1 MKKVPSALDIRA
13 QAATYL
19 IVNTVSAHRAAWL
32 RCAAALMVLGV
43 TVAVA
48 QTPSPNA
55 PPVAAPAQRAASA
68 PAQAAPS
75 PSRTAQAPAVSPA
88 VPPAVAARAP
98 QLYAQHCATCHGVQR
113 LGGMGPAL
121 LPESLAR
128 IKKAEVLSVVRDGRP
143 ATQMAGFAQQLSAD
157 EIAALGEWI
166 YTPVSPAPRW
176 TEADITASREVTA
189 GWKDWPAKPQWRADP
204 MNLFVVVEAGDHHV
218 SLLDGDRFE
227 VIHRFASRFALH
239 GGPKF
244 TPDGRYVFFGSR
256 DGWITKFDLWNLKTV
271 AEVRAGLNM
280 RNIAVSGDGR
290 WVMAANYLPHTLALF
305 DADLNLVRTYEAR
318 ALDGQQSSRV
328 SAVYDAEPRK
338 SFVVALKDIPE
349 LWEISYDPKAAPIY
363 DGYVHDYQ
371 MKEGLARPG
380 YQGLRRTPLEEPL
393 DDFLFSPDY
402 AYALGASRPH
412 ADGSPS
418 GQVVNLDARRKIATL
433 PIAGMPHLGSG
444 ITFEHGGRRVMASP
458 NLKDGRISVIDM
470 QSWQLVKDI
479 DTPGPGFF
487 MRSHEATPYAWVDS
501 MMSPTAKDTLTIL
514 DKRTLAPV
522 AQVRE
527 PGKTLA
533 HIEFT
538 QDGRYALAS
547 LWENDGALIVYDAS
561 SFKEVKRLPMKKPV
575 GKYNVF
581 NKITRSEGTSH

>member
-1 MKKVPSALDIRA
+1 MIVTRTLLLSARTL
-13 QAATYL
+13 L
-19 IVNTVSAHRAAWL
+19 
-32 RCAAALMVLGV
+32 AAAAFSL
-43 TVAVA
+43 T
-48 QTPSPNA
+48 T
-55 PPVAAPAQRAASA
+55 SA
-68 PAQAAPS
+68 G
-75 PSRTAQAPAVSPA
+75 AQAPARTAS
-88 VPPAVAARAP
+88 AASANIP
-98 QLYAQHCATCHGVQR
+98 VTQLYQQHCAACHGEQR

-128 IKKAEVLSVVRDGRP
+128 LKKPEALAVIRDGRA
-143 ATQMAGFAQQLSAD
+143 ATQMTGFGAQLSEA
-157 EIAALGEWI
+157 ELAALGEWI

-176 TEADITASREVTA
+176 ADADIRASRVETA

-204 MNLFVVVEAGDHHV
+204 MNLFIVVEGGDHHV
-218 SLLDGDRFE
+218 SLLDGDSFE
-227 VIHRFASRFALH
+227 VIHRFPSRFALH

-271 AEVRAGLNM
+271 AEVRAGINM
-280 RNIAVSGDGR
+280 RNIAVSGDGQ

-305 DADLNLVRTYEAR
+305 DADLKLVKTIDARTQ
-318 ALDGQQSSRV
+318 DGTSSSRV

-338 SFVVALKDIPE
+338 SFVVAQKDIAE

-363 DGYVHDYQ
+363 DGLVHDYK
-371 MKEGLARPG
+371 MKEGVPKDGFLG
-380 YQGLRRTPLEEPL
+380 VRRTPLAEPL
-393 DDFLFSPDY
+393 DDFFFSPNY

-418 GQVVNLDARRKIATL
+418 GQVVNLDARRKVATL

-444 ITFEHGGRRVMASP
+444 ITFEHAGRRVMASP

-470 QSWQLVKDI
+470 QTWQLVKDI

-501 MMSPTAKDTLTIL
+501 MMSPKAKDTLTIL

-538 QDGRYALAS
+538 KDGRYALAS
-547 LWENDGALIVYDAS
+547 VWENDGALVVYDAAT
-561 SFKEVKRLPMKKPV
+561 FKEVKRIPMKKPV